1 MKQILETDRLIIR
14 ELNSHDAEF
23 ILKLVNTPAW
33 LKFIGDR
40 GVKNLDDAKKY
51 IENGPVKSYADNGF
65 GLYLMELK
73 NEKAPIGMCGLI
85 KRDFLPDPD
94 IGFALMPE
102 FEGKG
107 YGYES
112 ASAVLSY
119 GQRQLGLAK
128 IVAVTVRENVNSI
141 HLLEK
146 IGLREEGT
154 VVYPGTDE
162 ELLLFGVEFNGQGK

>member
-1 MKQILETDRLIIR
+1 MKQILETKRLTIR
-14 ELNSHDAEF
+14 ELNSDDAEF
-23 ILKLVNTPAW
+23 ILKLVNTPTW

-73 NEKAPIGMCGLI
+73 NGKVPIGMCGLI
-85 KRDFLPDPD
+85 KRDFLQDPD
-94 IGFALMPE
+94 IGFALLPE
-102 FEGKG
+102 HEGKG

-119 GQRQLGLAK
+119 GQKKLGLTK
-128 IVAVTVRENVNSI
+128 IVAITVKENVNSI

-146 IGLREEGT
+146 IGLHEEGT
-154 VVYPGTDE
+154 VVYPGTNE
-162 ELLLFGVEFNGQGK
+162 ELLLFGVEFNGQEK

>member
-1 MKQILETDRLIIR
+1 MKQILETERLTIR
-14 ELNSHDAEF
+14 ELITDDSEF
-23 ILKLVNTPAW
+23 ILKLVNTPTW

-73 NEKAPIGMCGLI
+73 NEKTPIGMCGLI
-85 KRDFLPDPD
+85 KRDFLSDPD

-102 FEGKG
+102 YEGKG

-119 GQRQLGLAK
+119 GQRQLRLEK
-128 IVAVTVRENVNSI
+128 IVAITVRENANSI
-141 HLLEK
+141 RLLEK

-162 ELLLFGVEFNGQGK
+162 ELLLFGVEFNGQEK

>member
-1 MKQILETDRLIIR
+1 MKKILETSRLILR
-14 ELNSHDAEF
+14 ELNTGDAAF
-23 ILKLVNTPAW
+23 ILTLLNTPTW

-40 GVKNLDDAKKY
+40 GVKNLDDAKNY
-51 IENGPVKSYADNGF
+51 ILNGPVKSYTEKGF

-73 NEKAPIGMCGLI
+73 DWNAPIGMCGLI

-94 IGFALMPE
+94 IGFALLPE

-112 ASAVLSY
+112 ASAVLTY
-119 GQRQLGLAK
+119 GNKNLGMQK
-128 IVAVTVRENVNSI
+128 IAAITVKENVNSI

-162 ELLLFGVEFNGQGK
+162 ELLLFSVEFNRKEK

>member
-1 MKQILETDRLIIR
+1 MKKILETSRLLLR
-14 ELNSHDAEF
+14 ELNTGDAAF
-23 ILKLVNTPAW
+23 ILTLLNTPTW

-40 GVKNLDDAKKY
+40 GVKNLDDAKNY
-51 IENGPVKSYADNGF
+51 ILNGPVKSYTEKGF
-65 GLYLMELK
+65 GLYLIELK
-73 NEKAPIGMCGLI
+73 DWTAPIGMCGLI

-94 IGFALMPE
+94 IGFALLPE

-119 GQRQLGLAK
+119 GRNNLGLQK
-128 IVAVTVRENVNSI
+128 IAAITVKENVNSI

-154 VVYPGTDE
+154 VVYPGTDD
-162 ELLLFGVEFNGQGK
+162 ELLLFSVEFNRKEK

>member
-1 MKQILETDRLIIR
+1 MKQILETSRLTIR
-14 ELNSHDAEF
+14 ELNSDDAEF
-23 ILKLVNTPAW
+23 ILKLVNTPTW

-73 NEKAPIGMCGLI
+73 IGKAPIGMCGLI

-112 ASAVLSY
+112 ASAV
-119 GQRQLGLAK
+119 
-128 IVAVTVRENVNSI
+128 
-141 HLLEK
+141 
-146 IGLREEGT
+146 
-154 VVYPGTDE
+154 
-162 ELLLFGVEFNGQGK
+162 

>member
-1 MKQILETDRLIIR
+1 MKQILETPRLTLR
-14 ELNSHDAEF
+14 ELNTDDAAF
-23 ILKLVNTPAW
+23 ILTLLNTPTW

-40 GVKNLDDAKKY
+40 GVKNLDDARNY
-51 IENGPVKSYADNGF
+51 ILNGPIKSYTEKGF

-73 NEKAPIGMCGLI
+73 DWNTPIGMCGLI

-94 IGFALMPE
+94 IGFALLPE

-112 ASAVLSY
+112 ASAVLTY
-119 GQRQLGLAK
+119 GHKNLGMQK
-128 IVAVTVRENVNSI
+128 IAAITVKENVNSI

-146 IGLREEGT
+146 IGLRPEGT
-154 VVYPGTDE
+154 VVYPGTNE
-162 ELLLFGVEFNGQGK
+162 ELMLFAVRFDGQE